1 MAVETESAGEGRR
14 RGPPGPPTVDG
25 RRLAS
30 AGRALGVTA
39 LALLIAALLN
49 AQNIY
54 KSVYNQPEGTQ
65 RDVALAVAGPLREVS
80 MALRI
85 DRPAG
90 LGRKRHRPR
99 ARHHRHRDR
108 APADPARQGTD
119 APPVAGPGTGTP
131 TTPAGEDTPPAADPE
146 KPQKATFTPD
156 DPMRLWIAGDS
167 LVITP
172 GYAVLRALGQN
183 DAVEPVGDVEGRV
196 ATGLTR
202 PDVFNWF
209 RHVDEEVKAQEI
221 DTVVFCF
228 GGNDDSGA
236 MTGLPEGMSLD
247 DFGEPR
253 WTKEY
258 RRRVGGLMDT
268 ANQAG
273 AFVVWLGLPIT
284 KNGGQSRRWNV
295 INEAIRAEA
304 GERPGRAAYVDMYG
318 LLSEDGA
325 YAPYLPDDDG
335 RLVKV
340 RADDGVHLERAGATS
355 SPTRSCA
362 SFGAWSICGA
372 GATNRLL
379 RSWRDRLASVC

>member
-1 MAVETESAGEGRR
+1 MAVETERRAPARR
-14 RGPPGPPTVDG
+14 RRPPGPPTEDG

-30 AGRALGVTA
+30 AGRALGVTV

-65 RDVALAVAGPLREVS
+65 REVALAFAGPLREVS
-80 MALRI
+80 TALRL
-85 DRPAG
+85 D
-90 LGRKRHRPR
+90 RPR
-99 ARHHRHRDR
+99 AWVESAIGRDHATIDTEIVLPPSPPADAD
-108 APADPARQGTD
+108 APAAAGSGQG
-119 APPVAGPGTGTP
+119 GGTVGQGSP
-131 TTPAGEDTPPAADPE
+131 QGQGEQTPAATDGSGKQRKE
-146 KPQKATFTPD
+146 KFTPD

-172 GYAVLRALGQN
+172 GYAIYRALGQN
-183 DAVEPVGDVEGRV
+183 DAVERVGDVDGRV

-209 RHVDEEVKAQEI
+209 RHVDEQVKEQEI

-228 GGNDDSGA
+228 GGNDDSGS
-236 MTGLPEGMSLD
+236 MTGLPDGVTLD
-247 DFGEPR
+247 GFGKPE

-284 KNGGQSRRWNV
+284 KDTAQSRRWKAMNRAV
-295 INEAIRAEA
+295 LAEA
-304 GERPGRAAYVDMYG
+304 QRRPGKVAFVDMYD
-318 LLSEDGA
+318 LLADDGA
-325 YAPYLPDDDG
+325 YSPYLPASDG
-335 RLVKV
+335 RLEKV
-340 RADDGVHLERAGATS
+340 RADDGVHLERAGGDIVA
-355 SPTRSCA
+355 RQVV
-362 SFGAWSICGA
+362 
-372 GATNRLL
+372 REL
-379 RSWRDRLASVC
+379 RRVYDLWTWRNQD

>member
-1 MAVETESAGEGRR
+1 MAVETERRAETRR
-14 RGPPGPPTVDG
+14 RRPPRPPTEDG

-65 RDVALAVAGPLREVS
+65 REVALAFAGPLRQVS
-80 MALRI
+80 MALRL
-85 DRPAG
+85 D
-90 LGRKRHRPR
+90 RPR
-99 ARHHRHRDR
+99 AWVESAIGRDH
-108 APADPARQGTD
+108 ATIDTGIVL
-119 APPVAGPGTGTP
+119 PP
-131 TTPAGEDTPPAADPE
+131 TPPADADAAAAGGSGEGSGTATPAAPQGEETPAAAPDTE
-146 KPQKATFTPD
+146 KPVKAKFTPD

-172 GYAVLRALGQN
+172 GYAVYRALGQN
-183 DAVEPVGDVEGRV
+183 DAVERVGDVDGRV

-209 RHVDEEVKAQEI
+209 RHVDEQVRKEQI
-221 DTVVFCF
+221 DTVVFGF
-228 GGNDDSGA
+228 GGNDDSGS
-236 MTGLPEGMSLD
+236 MTGLPDGVELD
-247 DFGEPR
+247 GFGKPK

-284 KNGGQSRRWNV
+284 KDGAQSRRWKV
-295 INEAIRAEA
+295 INRAALAEA
-304 GERPGRAAYVDMYG
+304 ERRPGTVAYVDMYG
-318 LLSEDGA
+318 LLADDGT
-325 YAPYLPDDDG
+325 YAPYLPSENG
-335 RLVKV
+335 QLEKV
-340 RADDGVHLERAGATS
+340 RADDGVHLERAGGDIVA
-355 SPTRSCA
+355 RQVV
-362 SFGAWSICGA
+362 
-372 GATNRLL
+372 REL
-379 RSWRDRLASVC
+379 RRVYDLWSWRNE